1 MLEMRTEA
9 LRTEQQ
15 IGATSGYQPLL
26 LLVAAVCM
34 LGLYKLQC
42 QREKERVGQRMRVFL
57 SCFPIVA
64 AYLGYFHPY

>member
-42 QREKERVGQRMRVFL
+42 QREKERVGQRMRVFYHV
-57 SCFPIVA
+57 FP
-64 AYLGYFHPY
+64 L